1 MVMAKG
7 CGVLVMILATI
18 VCCSSSSVL
27 ATSEK
32 EIRERFYGNLVNSTA
47 ADNGERSIAK
57 MFDRVLEK
65 EFSENDQPEVSMFIT
80 FLLKLDSIMTDQA
93 ELETVA
99 KITHEKIKN
108 NETKD
113 ANGTKNFQLQDVF
126 SLENEDSDDMTTLI
140 DKKDNVFVMSNKK
153 SKYPVLQVD
162 FRLISDLVVV
172 IVSAAIGGIIFSCLG
187 QPVGAFT
194 CCKFKCR
201 FIPSFII
208 HTMYSGF
215 SFVFGCFYHKITDI
229 PIGFGSKV
237 IVGYLL
243 AGSIIGPGGLK
254 FISEMVQCET
264 VAHFGVVFLLFA
276 LGLEFSLSKLRVVGP
291 VAVLGGF
298 LQIII
303 LMFLCGITAVL
314 CGAKLSDGV
323 FVGCFLSMSSTAVVV
338 KFLVERNS
346 NNALHGQ
353 VTIGTLIFQDCAV
366 GLLFALLPVLGG
378 SSGILH
384 GMVSM
389 GKVLLTL
396 SIYLA
401 LASVLTWIFVPR
413 FFKLMTQ
420 LSSQTNELY
429 QLAAVAFCLMSA
441 WCSDKLGLSLELGSF
456 VAGVMISTTEFA
468 QHTLDQVEPIRNLFA
483 ALFLSSIGMLIHVQF
498 LWAHVDI
505 LLASVLLVVVV
516 KTTVA
521 AVITKAFGYS
531 LRTSFMVGVLL
542 AQIGEFAFVLLSR
555 ASNLHLVEGKVYL
568 LLLGTTAL
576 SLVTTPI
583 LFKLI
588 PALMHLGVLMHW
600 FPSEPLSNNEV
611 II

>member
-1 MVMAKG
+1 MGIVKG
-7 CGVLVMILATI
+7 CGVLVLILA
-18 VCCSSSSVL
+18 VVVFCSSFSGS
-27 ATSEK
+27 AMSEK
-32 EIRERFYGNLVNSTA
+32 EIRERFYGDLINSTA
-47 ADNGERSIAK
+47 ADTGEGSIAK

-65 EFSENDQPEVSMFIT
+65 EFSENDQPEGSGESSFNSSVA
-80 FLLKLDSIMTDQA
+80 DQQA

-99 KITHEKIKN
+99 KITHEKIKK
-108 NETKD
+108 NETKEG
-113 ANGTKNFQLQDVF
+113 NGTKIFQLQDVF
-126 SLENEDSDDMTTLI
+126 SIENEDSDDMTTLI

-187 QPVGAFT
+187 QPV
-194 CCKFKCR
+194 
-201 FIPSFII
+201 
-208 HTMYSGF
+208 
-215 SFVFGCFYHKITDI
+215 
-229 PIGFGSKV
+229 

-264 VAHFGVVFLLFA
+264 VAQFGVVFLLFA
-276 LGLEFSLSKLRVVGP
+276 LGLEFSLSKLKVVGP
-291 VAVLGGF
+291 VAVFGGF

-303 LMFLCGITAVL
+303 LMFLCGITAVF

-346 NNALHGQ
+346 NSALHGQ

-378 SSGILH
+378 GSGIWQ

-396 SIYLA
+396 TMFLA

-413 FFKLMTQ
+413 FLKLMTQ

-468 QHTLDQVEPIRNLFA
+468 QYTLDQVEPIRNLFA

-498 LWAHVDI
+498 LWTHVDI

-531 LRTSFMVGVLL
+531 LRTSFIVGVLL

-576 SLVTTPI
+576 SLVTTPV

-588 PALMHLGVLMHW
+588 PALMRLGVLMHL
-600 FPSEPLSNNEV
+600 FPSETASNNEEKV
-611 II
+611 SMIRSA

>member
-1 MVMAKG
+1 
-7 CGVLVMILATI
+7 
-18 VCCSSSSVL
+18 
-27 ATSEK
+27 
-32 EIRERFYGNLVNSTA
+32 
-47 ADNGERSIAK
+47 

-65 EFSENDQPEVSMFIT
+65 EFSENDQPEGSDGSSFNSSV
-80 FLLKLDSIMTDQA
+80 TDKQA

-99 KITHEKIKN
+99 KITHEKIKKN
-108 NETKD
+108 DTTE
-113 ANGTKNFQLQDVF
+113 ANGTKPFQFQDVF
-126 SLENEDSDDMTTLI
+126 SLENEDSNDMATLI
-140 DKKDNVFVMSNKK
+140 DKKDNVFVMSNRK

-172 IVSAAIGGIIFSCLG
+172 TVSAAIGGIVFSCLG
-187 QPVGAFT
+187 QP
-194 CCKFKCR
+194 
-201 FIPSFII
+201 
-208 HTMYSGF
+208 
-215 SFVFGCFYHKITDI
+215 
-229 PIGFGSKV
+229 V

-254 FISEMVQCET
+254 FISEMVQVET
-264 VAHFGVVFLLFA
+264 VAQFGVVFLLFA
-276 LGLEFSLSKLRVVGP
+276 LGLEFSLSKLKVVGP
-291 VAVLGGF
+291 VAVLGGL

-303 LMFLCGITAVL
+303 LIFLCSITALL
-314 CGAKLSDGV
+314 CGARFSEGV

-338 KFLVERNS
+338 KFLVEQNS
-346 NNALHGQ
+346 NNVLHGQ

-378 SSGILH
+378 NSGILH
-384 GMVSM
+384 GMLSM
-389 GKVLLTL
+389 GKSLLTL

-401 LASVLTWIFVPR
+401 VAYALAWSFVPR
-413 FFKLMTQ
+413 FLKLMMQ

-468 QHTLDQVEPIRNLFA
+468 QHTSNQVEPIRNFFA

-498 LWAHVDI
+498 LWTHVHI
-505 LLASVLLVVVV
+505 LLASVILVVVV

-521 AVITKAFGYS
+521 AGITKAFGYS
-531 LRTSFMVGVLL
+531 LKLSLNVGVLL

-555 ASNLHLVEGKVYL
+555 ASNLHLVE
-568 LLLGTTAL
+568 
-576 SLVTTPI
+576 VTTPV

-600 FPSEPLSNNEV
+600 FPSESAINNEMPSKAIALGKV
-611 II
+611 SDIMSPTSILPSLRDYFTPISTELDFY